1 MARTHAHLLSYCL
14 LVAACAVVLGACG
27 DDTPPADLPEAGSSS
42 AGGAAGEARPSGWS
56 DPAPGVGDAASG
68 TPDGSDAGSP
78 EALLARLRA
87 RVAGGRGMAD
97 AEYERDV
104 RDVAE
109 VLWPSDGAPAER
121 AGAQVHVQIAAIA
134 AQVSAWLAEG
144 ENARAERSK
153 SNPIDVEIH
162 DAFLKASAAGGDTY
176 RQWCEDAGATLL
188 KKLAEARRA
197 AFFPP
202 R

>member
-1 MARTHAHLLSYCL
+1 MARLPARLLCICLLSMG
-14 LVAACAVVLGACG
+14 VALPLAGCG
-27 DDTPPADLPEAGSSS
+27 DDEAPADPPAATPGPNAD
-42 AGGAAGEARPSGWS
+42 GGPAWSG
-56 DPAPGVGDAASG
+56 PAPGVGDAATG
-68 TPDGSDAGSP
+68 TPDGAEAGSAD
-78 EALLARLRA
+78 ALLARLRG

-97 AEYERDV
+97 QEYESDV

-109 VLWPSDGAPAER
+109 VLWPSDADPAAR

-134 AQVSAWLAEG
+134 AQVSGWLAEG
-144 ENARAERSK
+144 ENARAERTA

-162 DAFLKASAAGGDTY
+162 DAFLKASAAGADTY

-197 AFFPP
+197 AFFPK
-202 R
+202 RESK